1 MADTTLLSHQPSL
14 QQWCIWCKYLLPIAL
29 WANLLHAQAAP
40 VPVVVVRFSH
50 VVAPNTPKGQMV
62 EHLQKLV
69 QQRSGGRIH
78 IEIYPDSTLYGDDDE
93 MEALQ
98 LGAVEML
105 APSLSK
111 FSAVGAAG
119 FEVFDLPFLFQSMA
133 QVRCITQ
140 GTVGRQLL
148 QSLSRQQMVG
158 LGFLDNGFKQ
168 MSSARPLQKV
178 QDFGKLRL
186 RVQASQVLSAQM
198 RALGA
203 QPVVLPFGE
212 TRRALTSGVV
222 DGTENPLSNFL
233 TQQLAPVQRAITL
246 TNHGYLGYAV
256 VTNRRF
262 WAHLDAPDR
271 ALLTQALADALQ
283 EGNRLSAQM
292 NQQALEALRQMPGV
306 QVHTLSVVQ
315 RQALRQAV
323 QSVHADFE
331 RRGGAALLRQTQRD
345 CLYQATE
352 NSES

>member
-40 VPVVVVRFSH
+40 VPTVVVRFSH
-50 VVAPNTPKGQMV
+50 VVASNTPKGQMV
-62 EHLQKLV
+62 EQLQKLV
-69 QQRSGGRIH
+69 QQRSGGRIRL
-78 IEIYPDSTLYGDDDE
+78 EIYPNSTLYGDDDE

-119 FEVFDLPFLFQSMA
+119 FEVFDLPFLFQNMA
-133 QVRCITQ
+133 QVRCVTQ
-140 GTVGRQLL
+140 GTIGGKLL

-168 MSSARPLQKV
+168 MSAPHPLKKV
-178 QDFGKLRL
+178 QDFGGLRL
-186 RVQASQVLSAQM
+186 RIQASRVLSAQM

-212 TRRALTSGVV
+212 TRQALASGVV

-233 TQQLAPVQRAITL
+233 TQRLAPVQRAVTL
-246 TNHGYLGYAV
+246 TDHGYLGYAV
-256 VTNRRF
+256 VANGQF
-262 WAHLDAPDR
+262 WAHLGTADR
-271 ALLTQALADALQ
+271 ALLTQALLDALQ
-283 EGNRLSAQM
+283 QGNRSSAQI
-292 NQQALEALRQMPGV
+292 NQQARTVLEQTPGT
-306 QVHTLSVVQ
+306 QLHALSVPE
-315 RQALRQAV
+315 RQALRRAV
-323 QSVHADFE
+323 QPVHADFE
-331 RRGGAALLRQTQRD
+331 RRGGSTLLRQIQRE
-345 CLYQATE
+345 CLHQATE
-352 NSES
+352 N